1 MLGATVNGKPL
12 TSSATNLARQNCMPE
27 RLFVDSA
34 AAVAGMRHLRETMQ
48 LHGRRTTAIAM
59 IRFVQITSAPFTD
72 FLGQLVETLCEKPP
86 LPPALP
92 PPPTV
97 EGVVSLR
104 LFLQVV
110 PLRVEL
116 KGMFETDAQAF
127 ADCVC
132 CISMCPRRLPQP
144 FVVRAMAGCIRS
156 ANASTYPVEI
166 SPSPAA
172 ACVSGAIT

>member
-1 MLGATVNGKPL
+1 MLDATVNGKPF
-12 TSSATNLARQNCMPE
+12 TSSATNLAKHNCMPE
-27 RLFVDSA
+27 RLFVDPA
-34 AAVAGMRHLRETMQ
+34 AAVAGVRHLRETMQ
-48 LHGRRTTAIAM
+48 LHGRRTAAIAM
-59 IRFVQITSAPFTD
+59 SRFVQTTSAPFTD
-72 FLGQLVETLCEKPP
+72 FLGQVVETLCEKPP

-104 LFLQVV
+104 LLLQVV

-116 KGMFETDAQAF
+116 KDMFETDAQAF

-144 FVVRAMAGCIRS
+144 FVVRAMQ
-156 ANASTYPVEI
+156 STLEAKLTI
-166 SPSPAA
+166 
-172 ACVSGAIT
+172 